1 MRLKM
6 ISRNHRIA
14 IGEARPVINVR
25 RSVRTPWQC
34 VLAAKVQRITLIM
47 IEQKKAWRRRC
58 ARTDQ
63 SADDAAEA
71 KSELVGVGEI
81 DLRPVLDTRRTQRQL
96 PAADSRALYIDG
108 EKHV

>member
-25 RSVRTPWQC
+25 RSVCTPWQC
-34 VLAAKVQRITLIM
+34 VLAAKEQRITLIM

-71 KSELVGVGEI
+71 NSELDGEGEI
-81 DLRPVLDTRRTQRQL
+81 DWVPVVITRRRKRQ
-96 PAADSRALYIDG
+96 PPYAD
-108 EKHV
+108 